1 MAKELDTSWFDLKN
15 YDALK
20 TMSTDGWIW
29 QLMARVQYHKGVR
42 DSLMSHDEDDGY
54 LLFIADTLKS
64 GVIADD
70 LGHAQHMEM
79 YNWWCQGVIEGQPF
93 STASVDS
100 LASYDLWR
108 MAKDNDLAHVWEAC
122 EYARD
127 SLFEVDRK
135 DDLVEIAD
143 TPHDFH
149 IKQYSPFDIESSAHV
164 VVNLSATDEQIKKD
178 FAHWLT
184 HYRQAINY
192 QHKEKLFTQVD
203 FDYWVEYGVIPYLD
217 LVLIAKI
224 EGKKITRNKLG
235 RLIFPDEYDVD
246 LVERIRK
253 TTKPTAE
260 WLIKNEICNTLFN
273 QLSYEKITGMKNA

>member
-1 MAKELDTSWFDLKN
+1 MAKEFDTSWFDLKN

-20 TMSTDGWIW
+20 TMATEDWIW

-42 DSLMSHDEDDGY
+42 DNLEDNGY
-54 LLFIADTLKS
+54 LLFIADTLKG

-70 LGHAQHMEM
+70 PAHAQHMEM
-79 YNWWCQGVIEGQPF
+79 CNWWCQGVIEGQPF
-93 STASVDS
+93 STASVGS
-100 LASYDLWR
+100 LVSYDLWR

-122 EYARD
+122 EYTRD
-127 SLFEVDRK
+127 NLFEVDRK

-149 IKQYSPFDIESSAHV
+149 IKQYSPHDIESSAHV

-203 FDYWVEYGVIPYLD
+203 YDHWVEFGVIPYLD

-224 EGKKITRNKLG
+224 EGKNITRNKLG